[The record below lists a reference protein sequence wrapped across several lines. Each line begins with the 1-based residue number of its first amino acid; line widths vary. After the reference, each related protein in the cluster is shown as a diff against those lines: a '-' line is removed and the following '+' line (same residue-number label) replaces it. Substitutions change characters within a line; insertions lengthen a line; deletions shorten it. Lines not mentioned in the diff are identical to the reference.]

1 MFDVARTSFY
11 DTVSQCMGRDPL
23 FLSQERFEWS
33 GNSVMSL
40 LNINSHYCWKFIK
53 IGNFEARLQNCEKRL
68 LDSSY
73 LSDRHSAWDNSAR
86 TGRIFMKFGI

>member
-1 MFDVARTSFY
+1 
-11 DTVSQCMGRDPL
+11 MGRDPQ

-33 GNSVMSL
+33 GNRGMSL
-40 LNINSHYCWKFIK
+40 LNINSHCFWKFIK
-53 IGNFEARLQNCEKRL
+53 ISNFEARLQNCEKRL

-73 LSDRHSAWDNSAR
+73 LSDRLSAWSSSAP